1 VTGGKAWKVRLSLSV
16 STVLAWL
23 WLWQLASGALP
34 LAACRS
40 PTFGQASSR
49 AGRGPSCLQ
58 LAYCVCRAWRLNL
71 TFSRARSM
79 DRNTALRLVLLAG
92 AAAQQ
97 GNAETLLE
105 GFRTLDY
112 LASSFQNSQVRS
124 LEQPLAI
131 TALQAWTN
139 APFRTGRYADVQAG
153 ASRRQRRQ
161 LPMPGA
167 DVQPAWQP
175 VAARVWPSPRMRAWE
190 GLRLD
195 VQDIPAPG
203 RKHRS
208 RLDHHSAR
216 RQPGHDH
223 NRVC

>member
-1 VTGGKAWKVRLSLSV
+1 MARRGRCGSLCLCRLF
-16 STVLAWL
+16 WL
-23 WLWQLASGALP
+23 GSGSGSSHRGPCRLP
-34 LAACRS
+34 LADRLLSGRLAAE
-40 PTFGQASSR
+40 QAAGLLVSSW
-49 AGRGPSCLQ
+49 LTV
-58 LAYCVCRAWRLNL
+58 CVEPWRLNL

-97 GNAETLLE
+97 GNAETLLG

-124 LEQPLAI
+124 LEQPLATI
-131 TALQAWTN
+131 TALRAWTN

-175 VAARVWPSPRMRAWE
+175 MAARVWPSPRMRAWE